1 MFPRSLGAILLAR
14 HNLIAVVDD
23 DLAILQYLERLLS
36 SFGFQTEVF
45 ESAEEFVSVASV
57 LDPACLILDIQVGD
71 ISGLDLVRALRAEG
85 FAIPV
90 IFIADSLDERQR
102 RQAMELDCV
111 AFLVKPFSEEQLI
124 EPVRRAIGSK
134 LN

>member
-1 MFPRSLGAILLAR
+1 LAR

-23 DLAILQYLERLLS
+23 DLGTLEYLEQLLS

-45 ESAEEFVSVASV
+45 ESAEEFVSAASV
-57 LDPACLILDIQVGD
+57 LDPACLILDIQLGN

-85 FAIPV
+85 FAVPV
-90 IFIADSLDERQR
+90 IFITDSPDERHR
-102 RQAMELDCV
+102 RQAMALGCV

-124 EPVRRAIGSK
+124 EPVRKAIGSK

>member
-1 MFPRSLGAILLAR
+1 MFPRSVGAILLAR

-23 DLAILQYLERLLS
+23 DLATLEYLEQLLS

-45 ESAEEFVSVASV
+45 ESAEEFVNEASI
-57 LDPACLILDIQVGD
+57 LDPACLILDVQLGH
-71 ISGLDLVRALRAEG
+71 ISGLELVRALRAEG
-85 FAIPV
+85 FAVPV
-90 IFIADSLDERQR
+90 IFTTDSLDERHR
-102 RQAMELDCV
+102 RQAKELDCV

-124 EPVRRAIGSK
+124 EPVRKAIGSK